1 MVWKKYNGRIA
12 AVCILI
18 FLLCVTGL
26 SAGRGTEYEEAQKE
40 QHSDTTA
47 EQERETPAPVVVEPD
62 TVESVQVG
70 SGVEPDIAEPT
81 QAGSG
86 VEQASE
92 METPDAAEVEHDF
105 GPVSYDLTD
114 LPPMENERYAEW
126 EGNIY
131 YRQYSDEDMEDGGL
145 WADFM
150 DVPGTAKELMCM
162 EPDGSVTQV
171 GVDYGCDELYIVNGR
186 IYSSKDRQFDDDGRE
201 VNHGGVYSCALDGND
216 VREYDSYRIL
226 DVQGERI
233 ICETDGD
240 GLVWID
246 GRDGQE
252 HVLIPENDSYH
263 GAEYLGAT
271 EEEVFLYQC
280 VRNDSEEYG
289 QPYDVTLYSVDYQGK
304 EMDLATVTLQEY
316 ATECVSEESL
326 STAVFA
332 SPLFISCLQIMGDD
346 LYFSVGTTNGTAHVY
361 SGGMIYSVK
370 RDGSGLTRLAD
381 KSTTERFYL
390 YDDGVNRSLYG
401 KLADED
407 TLWELDGMQPIVLR
421 GEAVD
426 GIVPRDAI
434 RTEYERPDS
443 YVSENGADEI
453 LYYPDTS
460 GICYVLLTSEE
471 SEELGIR
478 THVDEN
484 WVQQITD
491 IEYLSGR
498 LFFTVTDL
506 TYSKEYSIGW
516 RDGYERGRSVCY
528 CKDMESGEIRALYE
542 Y

>member
-70 SGVEPDIAEPT
+70 SGVEPEY
-81 QAGSG
+81 
-86 VEQASE
+86 
-92 METPDAAEVEHDF
+92 DF
-105 GPVSYDLTD
+105 GPVSYDLTR
-114 LPPMENERYAEW
+114 LPPMENGRYAEW

-131 YRQYSDEDMEDGGL
+131 YRQYSDEDLEDGAL
-145 WADFM
+145 WGEFSGIT
-150 DVPGTAKELMCM
+150 GTAKEIMCM
-162 EPDGSVTQV
+162 EPDGNVKQV
-171 GVDYGCDELYIVNGR
+171 GVDYGESVFYIVNGR
-186 IYSSKDRQFDDDGRE
+186 IYSQKFTEADDGHRA
-201 VNHGGVYSCALDGND
+201 HWIVYSCALDGSD
-216 VREYDSYRIL
+216 VREYDFYRIL

-233 ICETDGD
+233 ICGTDGD

-271 EEEVFLYQC
+271 EEEVFLYKL
-280 VRNDSEEYG
+280 VRNDSEEYE
-289 QPYDVTLYSVDYQGK
+289 QPYDVTLYSIDYQGK
-304 EMDLATVTLQEY
+304 EMDLATVTMQEY
-316 ATECVSEESL
+316 ATECVSEEFL
-326 STAVFA
+326 LNATE
-332 SPLFISCLQIMGDD
+332 SPLFISDLQIIEDD

-401 KLADED
+401 KLLDE
-407 TLWELDGMQPIVLR
+407 EPRRVLDGMQPIVLR

-434 RTEYERPDS
+434 RTEYERPYAYGTS
-443 YVSENGADEI
+443 GGADEI
-453 LYYPDTS
+453 LFYPDTS
-460 GICYVLLTSEE
+460 GVCYVLLTSEE
-471 SEELGIR
+471 SEALGIR
-478 THVDEN
+478 THVDGDM
-484 WVQQITD
+484 VQQITD
-491 IEYLSGR
+491 IEYLSEK

-506 TYSKEYSIGW
+506 TYSAEYSIGW